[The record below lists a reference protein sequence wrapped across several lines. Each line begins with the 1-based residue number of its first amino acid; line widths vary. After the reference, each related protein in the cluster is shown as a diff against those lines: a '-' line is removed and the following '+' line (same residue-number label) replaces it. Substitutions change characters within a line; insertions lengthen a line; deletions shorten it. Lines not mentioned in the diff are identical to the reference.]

1 MILGQ
6 TRSAR
11 LGCRFAQ
18 ACGCFQPVGRV
29 KNRAGRLAS
38 STGKSRA
45 RQGAGPA
52 GGARF
57 RHDSMPIVRGPT
69 NTPYALAISEWKLRR
84 LARSS

>member
-29 KNRAGRLAS
+29 KNRGGRLAS

-45 RQGAGPA
+45 RQGAGQPDGHGSGSA
-52 GGARF
+52 RCQSFGAQRTPLT
-57 RHDSMPIVRGPT
+57 RVR
-69 NTPYALAISEWKLRR
+69 
-84 LARSS
+84 